1 MGTGDLDLAA
11 GATPTL
17 SMRIVSKRI
26 HQQWHG
32 APRVAQVAT
41 LADTVYP
48 EYSYQRSGTCC
59 LPYLL
64 HAAHQRKAEVPGR
77 DDAGGGSG
85 AAAQGF
91 RRS

>member
-1 MGTGDLDLAA
+1 MGMGDLDLA

-17 SMRIVSKRI
+17 LMRIVSKHI

-48 EYSYQRSGTCC
+48 KCSYQRSGTCC

-64 HAAHQRKAEVPGR
+64 HAAHQRKAEVPG
-77 DDAGGGSG
+77 
-85 AAAQGF
+85 
-91 RRS
+91 